1 MQVLFGLYFQLDTY
15 LNDVWLGVDPSTYD
29 IIKHMFKGKWT
40 TTSNRINYSSLL
52 NTEHKSSDLC
62 IHLKRK

>member
-52 NTEHKSSDLC
+52 NTEHK
-62 IHLKRK
+62 